1 MLVQLDIENIAVIE
15 KANIEFEPGL
25 NVITGETGAGK
36 SLMINSLGMILGH
49 RTGKE
54 IIREG
59 APFAR
64 VSATFFAPDLKDYLA
79 DNGIDDDTFIKIKK
93 DKDTKIALSIE
104 GKIIALSSD
113 NDSIININPQESGS
127 KIKVVATKQDYYRHE
142 GFIDV
147 KSILDNDDLFIY
159 PNPTKDFLFVESKG
173 INKIEIYN
181 SVGQKL
187 MGINNSSSREKVVI
201 DCSTLK
207 KGLFLLHIIYEDKR
221 VGKSFIRL

>member
-1 MLVQLDIENIAVIE
+1 LSFNKNITYNLFHYFGDAFLKLNTEIPQRIDISYPNE
-15 KANIEFEPGL
+15 
-25 NVITGETGAGK
+25 IT
-36 SLMINSLGMILGH
+36 S
-49 RTGKE
+49 
-54 IIREG
+54 
-59 APFAR
+59 
-64 VSATFFAPDLKDYLA
+64 
-79 DNGIDDDTFIKIKK
+79 DDTFIKIKK

-113 NDSIININPQESGS
+113 NDSILKIHPQESGS

-207 KGLFLLHIIYEDKR
+207 NGLFHLHIIYEDKR